1 MVMRPACFAIRHE
14 NRANV
19 WVSAES
25 PDHLQPFENRKQAM
39 GKPQSGQPVL
49 RSARYNLWVGVF
61 CVFMLVAAGVFY
73 YATQKIAY
81 VWRWNRVPI
90 YFAYKDDIRVY
101 SEIDGDVESITP
113 RGKNSIITV
122 KGLEGSESYT
132 VPTKSVEVEEG
143 EMISIGDTLAQY
155 QKWKPGLLL
164 IGLWITLKLS
174 VIATILGILIGI
186 IGGLTRIS
194 SNPALRWTTIIY
206 VEIIRGSPLMVQI
219 LIWYF
224 VIGTVVNDLLA
235 EYGLTEQQALAYRHN
250 PIDNLQPL
258 AKAGIP
264 LLRLQAFWYGVASL
278 ACFAGAYVTEI
289 VRAGIQS
296 IHRGQTEAARS
307 LGMSYAQS
315 MLYIILP
322 QALRR
327 ILPPLAGQFIS
338 LIKDSSLLGIIAIR
352 ELTKAAREAVSASL
366 QPFEIYLVAAV
377 LYLVLTFTLSMIV
390 QRLEKRMAIA

>member
-1 MVMRPACFAIRHE
+1 MR
-14 NRANV
+14 
-19 WVSAES
+19 
-25 PDHLQPFENRKQAM
+25 
-39 GKPQSGQPVL
+39 KPQRRPPL
-49 RSARYNLWVGVF
+49 IRSSSYNLWVGIF
-61 CVFMLVAAGVFY
+61 CVFILVAAGVFY
-73 YATQKIAY
+73 YATQKIEY

-90 YFAYKDDIRVY
+90 YFAYEEDIRVH

-113 RGKNSIITV
+113 EGKKSIITV
-122 KGLEGSESYT
+122 KGPEGSMSYT
-132 VPTKSVEVEEG
+132 VPTEGVLVEAG
-143 EMISIGDTLAQY
+143 EIISMGDTLAKY
-155 QKWKPGLLL
+155 KKWKPGLLI
-164 IGLWITLKLS
+164 IGLWITLKIS
-174 VIATILGILIGI
+174 VISTILGVIIGI
-186 IGGLTRIS
+186 IGGLTRVS
-194 SNPALRWTTIIY
+194 SNPALKWTTMIY

-224 VIGTVVNDLLA
+224 VIGTVINDLLA
-235 EYGLTEQQALAYRHN
+235 AYGM
-250 PIDNLQPL
+250 
-258 AKAGIP
+258 G
-264 LLRLQAFWYGVASL
+264 RLPAFWYGVASL

-377 LYLVLTFTLSMIV
+377 LYLVLTFTLSMVV
-390 QRLEKRMAIA
+390 QRLEKRMAVS

>member
-1 MVMRPACFAIRHE
+1 MGTKLKKKQPLIR
-14 NRANV
+14 A
-19 WVSAES
+19 AYY
-25 PDHLQPFENRKQAM
+25 D
-39 GKPQSGQPVL
+39 
-49 RSARYNLWVGVF
+49 LWVGVF
-61 CVFMLVAAGVFY
+61 CVFILVTAGVFY
-73 YATQKIAY
+73 YATQKIEY

-90 YFAYKDDIRVY
+90 YFAYRDDIHVY
-101 SEIDGDVESITP
+101 SEMDGDVESIT
-113 RGKNSIITV
+113 RQGKKSIITV
-122 KGLEGSESYT
+122 KGLEGAVSYT
-132 VPTKSVEVEEG
+132 VPAESVDVDEG
-143 EMISIGDTLAQY
+143 EIISIGDTLAKY
-155 QKWKPGLLL
+155 QRWKPGLLI

-174 VIATILGILIGI
+174 VIATILGVIIGI
-186 IGGLTRIS
+186 IGGLTRVS
-194 SNPALRWTTIIY
+194 SNPALKWVTIIY

-235 EYGLTEQQALAYRHN
+235 TYGL
-250 PIDNLQPL
+250 
-258 AKAGIP
+258 G
-264 LLRLQAFWYGVASL
+264 RLPAFWYGVASL

-307 LGMSYAQS
+307 LGMSYGQS
-315 MLYIILP
+315 MLHIILP

-366 QPFEIYLVAAV
+366 QPFEVYLLAAV
-377 LYLVLTFTLSMIV
+377 LYLVLTFTLSMVV
-390 QRLEKRMAIA
+390 QRLEKRMAFS